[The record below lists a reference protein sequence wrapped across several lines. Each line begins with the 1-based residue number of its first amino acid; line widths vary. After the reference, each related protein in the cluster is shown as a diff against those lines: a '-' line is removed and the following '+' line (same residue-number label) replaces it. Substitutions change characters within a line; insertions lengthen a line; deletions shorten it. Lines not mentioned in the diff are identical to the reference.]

1 MKKVYYV
8 YYKMNKKCI
17 TCITCIT
24 FFKTVLK
31 QNHKICN
38 TLAQM

>member
-1 MKKVYYV
+1 MKKVYYM
-8 YYKMNKKCI
+8 YYKTSKKCI

-31 QNHKICN
+31 RNHKICN
-38 TLAQM
+38 TLAKM

>member
-8 YYKMNKKCI
+8 YYKMSKKCI

-31 QNHKICN
+31 RNHKIGN

>member
-8 YYKMNKKCI
+8 YYKMNKK
-17 TCITCIT
+17 CITCIT

>member
-8 YYKMNKKCI
+8 YYKMSKKCI

-24 FFKTVLK
+24 LFKAVLGQK
-31 QNHKICN
+31 RKICN
-38 TLAQM
+38 TLGKM